1 MWPKLA
7 SYLLREISGL
17 YIVGV
22 AAFCLLLSIDL
33 LSVLARQLI
42 DYNAPVVSVAK
53 LLILKFPWFLHLS
66 LPIAAVFAVL
76 LATGRLAKDSELKAS
91 YALGV
96 KPLRLFFPILVFGLF
111 ATGLGLVNNGYLEP
125 NAEKAFYKE
134 FYNFRQER
142 PPVEI
147 QEDAAYA
154 IDGEGVFYAG
164 RMRADQ
170 NDLQRADLQGVLIMR
185 DDGVRISASMGEW
198 VSAEKIWRLY
208 DARIIDNEGIRTTV
222 EEYVTAFD
230 IDSDIQASLANEEN
244 LDLTGLWTR
253 WREAVAAGENSR
265 DLAFEFHRKV
275 ADAFS
280 AFVFVLAAAALGLH
294 LKGRSMGFAWTIVLI
309 VIFYFLWTLSGDMF
323 EQQVLSASVAAW
335 ATIVIVAIIGSA
347 LAWIRLR

>member
-1 MWPKLA
+1 VWPKLA

-17 YIVGV
+17 YIVGIL
-22 AAFCLLLSIDL
+22 AFCLLLSIDL

-42 DYNAPVVSVAK
+42 DHNAPFMSVVK
-53 LLILKFPWFLHLS
+53 LLVLKFPWFLHLS

-96 KPLRLFFPILVFGLF
+96 KPLSLFFPILLFGLF
-111 ATGLGLVNNGYLEP
+111 ATGLGLLNNGYLEP
-125 NAEKAFYKE
+125 NSEKAFIKE

-147 QEDAAYA
+147 QHDAAYA

-170 NDLQRADLQGVLIMR
+170 DNLQRADLQGVLIMR
-185 DDGVRISASMGEW
+185 DDGARITAASGEW
-198 VSAEKIWRLY
+198 VSSEKIWRLY
-208 DARIIDNEGIRTTV
+208 NAKIIDNEGARNDV
-222 EEYVTAFD
+222 DEYVTSFD

-244 LDLTGLWTR
+244 LGLTALWSR
-253 WREAVAAGENSR
+253 WREAVASGENSR

-294 LKGRSMGFAWTIVLI
+294 LKDRSMGFVWTFVLI
-309 VIFYFLWTLSGDMF
+309 VIFYFLWILSGDMF

-335 ATIVIVAIIGSA
+335 ATIVIVAIIGSVM
-347 LAWIRLR
+347 AWVRLR

>member
-1 MWPKLA
+1 MWSKLA

-22 AAFCLLLSIDL
+22 LAFCLLLSIDL

-42 DYNAPVVSVAK
+42 DYNAPIISVAK
-53 LLILKFPWFLHLS
+53 LLVLKFPWFLHLS

-96 KPLRLFFPILVFGLF
+96 RPLSLFFPVLLFGLF

-125 NAEKAFYKE
+125 KSEKAFIKE
-134 FYNFRQER
+134 FYNFRSER

-147 QEDAAYA
+147 QDDAAYA
-154 IDGEGVFYAG
+154 IKDKGVFYAG

-170 NDLQRADLQGVLIMR
+170 NDLQRADLQGALIMLN
-185 DDGVRISASMGEW
+185 DGSRITAANGEW
-198 VSAEKIWRLY
+198 VSEEKIWRLF
-208 DARIIDNEGIRTTV
+208 DARVIDKDGIRTDV
-222 EEYVTAFD
+222 AEYTADFD
-230 IDSDIQASLANEEN
+230 IDSDIQASVTSEEN
-244 LDLTGLWTR
+244 LDLSALWKR
-253 WREAVAAGENSR
+253 WREAVASGENSR
-265 DLAFEFHRKV
+265 EVAFEFHRKV

-280 AFVFVLAAAALGLH
+280 AFVFVLAAAALGLN

-335 ATIVIVAIIGSA
+335 STVVIVALIGSV
-347 LAWIRLR
+347 LAWVRLR